1 MPGAACHNRRF
12 NGMNAGDPPSR
23 IQGGDMKLFAL
34 AAGLC
39 VSTLVAFRLAGQ
51 EASVAAP
58 AKPKVETRE
67 SQAAMTPTTALERL
81 KEGNLRFISNA
92 TKKRDWSAK
101 IGATASGQFP
111 FAAVL
116 GCMDSRAPIEIILDQ
131 GLGDIFSVRVAGNV
145 VNDDELGSLEYA
157 VKVGTKLILVLGH
170 TSCGAVKG
178 AIDGVQLGNL
188 TGLLAKIHPAVAAA
202 NCNSSKDEACVTKV
216 AELNVREALKEVR
229 EKSPYLRKYLDDGT
243 VGLVGG
249 IYDVATGKVT
259 FLEN

>member
-1 MPGAACHNRRF
+1 
-12 NGMNAGDPPSR
+12 
-23 IQGGDMKLFAL
+23 MKLFAL
-34 AAGLC
+34 AVGLC
-39 VSTLVAFRLAGQ
+39 MFALLTFPLAGQ
-51 EASVAAP
+51 ETAVAVP
-58 AKPKVETRE
+58 AKPEVQTRG
-67 SQAAMTPTTALERL
+67 SQDAMTPTTALERL
-81 KEGNLRFISNA
+81 KEGNVRFTSNA
-92 TKKRDWSAK
+92 TKRRDWSAK
-101 IGATASGQFP
+101 VVATASGQFP

-116 GCMDSRAPIEIILDQ
+116 GCMDSRAPIEIIFDQ
-131 GLGDIFSVRVAGNV
+131 GLGDVFSVRVAGNV

-202 NCNSSKDEACVTKV
+202 HCGSSKDEACVTRV

-229 EKSPYLRKYLDDGT
+229 EKSPYLRKHLDEGK
-243 VGLVGG
+243 VGLVGAM
-249 IYDVATGKVT
+249 YDVATGKVT